1 MDRALEAAA
10 DGYRL
15 RGSPASGLALST
27 WGFFVGFAAVAL
39 YGPVAHQFKESMGIS
54 GIAVGLLVAAP
65 QLMGTLLRIPFGA
78 WVDRSGARIPMLTLL
93 GLALVGVWGIAFIL
107 YTVEQLDARAY
118 PVILILG
125 ILAGCGV
132 ATFSVGVPQVSY
144 WFPRSRQGTALG
156 LYGGIGNLA
165 PGLFTLLLP
174 LLLAGLGLANAYLV
188 WFLFL
193 LFGTV
198 IYALFSRDAYYFQL
212 RKQHVGAEQARLIA
226 ARHGQELFP
235 CGSIW
240 GALGTAASELRTWG
254 LVFLYFTSFGGFLAL
269 TAWFPSYWSGFH
281 GLDLVTAGLL
291 SGIGFS
297 LLSAISRVAGGLLA
311 DRFEGEVI
319 AFMAFAAVLVGA
331 VLLSFFSTLGI
342 ALAGAVVLAVGM
354 GTGNA
359 AVFMLLPKYVPA
371 AVGGAAGWV
380 GGLGGIGGFFI
391 PPVLGAFVDAM
402 GTQGYRGG
410 FFVYVVLA
418 AFSMAVV
425 FGFTRLQS
433 DEPVGG

>member
-1 MDRALEAAA
+1 MDRAAVDTAE
-10 DGYRL
+10 GYRL
-15 RGSPASGLALST
+15 RGSPASGLALAT
-27 WGFFVGFAAVAL
+27 WGFFVGFGAVAL
-39 YGPVAHQFKESMGIS
+39 YGPVAQQFKDSMGMS
-54 GIAVGLLVAAP
+54 GMAVGLLVAAP

-78 WVDRSGARIPMLTLL
+78 WVDRSGGRTPMLTLL
-93 GLALVGVWGIAFIL
+93 GLSLVGMWGITFIL
-107 YTVEQLDARAY
+107 FTIDRLDAHAY

-125 ILAGCGV
+125 FLAGCGV

-144 WFPRSRQGTALG
+144 WFPKARQGTALG
-156 LYGGIGNLA
+156 LYGGVGNLA

-174 LLLAGLGLANAYLV
+174 LLLASLGLAYAYLV

-193 LFGTV
+193 LTGTV
-198 IYALFSRDAYYFQL
+198 IYALFARDAYSFQL
-212 RKQHVGAEQARLIA
+212 HRQHVGAEQARVIA
-226 ARHGQELFP
+226 ARYGQELFP
-235 CGSIW
+235 SGSIW

-297 LLSAISRVAGGLLA
+297 LLAAVSRVAGGLLA

-319 AFMAFAAVLVGA
+319 AFVAFAAVLVGG
-331 VLLSFFSTLGI
+331 VLLSFFSSLGI
-342 ALAGAVVLAVGM
+342 AVMGAVVLAMGM

-359 AVFMLLPKYVPA
+359 AVFMLLPKYVPT

-402 GTQGYRGG
+402 GIQGYRGG

-418 AFSMAVV
+418 AFSIAVV
-425 FGFTRLQS
+425 FGFKRLQS
-433 DEPVGG
+433 DDSVGG

>member
-1 MDRALEAAA
+1 MDRAGEVAV

-15 RGSPASGLALST
+15 RGSPASGLALAT
-27 WGFFVGFAAVAL
+27 WGFFVGFGAVAL
-39 YGPVAHQFKESMGIS
+39 YGPVAHQFKDSMGIS
-54 GIAVGLLVAAP
+54 GMAVGLLVAAP

-78 WVDRSGARIPMLTLL
+78 WVDRSGGRTPMLTLL
-93 GLALVGVWGIAFIL
+93 GLSLVGLWGIAFIL
-107 YTVEQLDARAY
+107 FSIDQLDARAY
-118 PVILILG
+118 PVILVLG
-125 ILAGCGV
+125 FLAGCGV

-144 WFPRSRQGTALG
+144 WFPKARQGTALG
-156 LYGGIGNLA
+156 LYGGVGNLA

-174 LLLAGLGLANAYLV
+174 VLLASLGLAHAYLV

-193 LFGTV
+193 LIGTV
-198 IYALFSRDAYYFQL
+198 IYAVFSRDAYSFQL
-212 RKQHVGAEQARLIA
+212 HEQHVGAEQARAIA
-226 ARHGQELFP
+226 AQHGQELFP
-235 CGSIW
+235 SGSMW

-297 LLSAISRVAGGLLA
+297 LLAALSRVVGGLLA

-319 AFMAFAAVLVGA
+319 AFAAFAAVLAGG
-331 VLLSFFSTLGI
+331 VLLSFFS
-342 ALAGAVVLAVGM
+342 ALSVAVAGAVVLAIGM

-359 AVFMLLPKYVPA
+359 AVFMLLPKYVPT

-402 GTQGYRGG
+402 GPQGYRGG

-418 AFSMAVV
+418 AFSIAVV
-425 FGFTRLQS
+425 VGFKRQATDQ
-433 DEPVGG
+433 PVGG